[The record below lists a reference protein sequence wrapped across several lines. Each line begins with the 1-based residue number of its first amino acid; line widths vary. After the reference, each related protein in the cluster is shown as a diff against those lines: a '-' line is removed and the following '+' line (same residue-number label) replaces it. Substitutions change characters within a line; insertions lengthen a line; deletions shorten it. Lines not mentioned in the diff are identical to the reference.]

1 MTDIASR
8 LESIRAALSEVHE
21 QLAGSGQSTAADR
34 IASLAGEL
42 ETVIGQLKASGASAG
57 PARKHRGREP
67 DVDKCPRCT
76 IRSLHMVPRETRPAE
91 DGDGEEVLWHCSSC
105 GYEVWRADD

>member
-8 LESIRAALSEVHE
+8 LESIRATLSELRE
-21 QLAGSGQSTAADR
+21 QLAGSGQSSAADR
-34 IASLAGEL
+34 IGSLADEL
-42 ETVIGQLKASGASAG
+42 EAVIGEAKATQPQSG
-57 PARKHRGREP
+57 PARKHRAREP

-91 DGDGEEVLWHCSSC
+91 DGEGEEVLWHCSSC

>member
-8 LESIRAALSEVHE
+8 LESIRTALSGLRE
-21 QLAGSGQSTAADR
+21 QLADAGQSAAADR
-34 IASLAGEL
+34 IGSLTAELSTLIGE
-42 ETVIGQLKASGASAG
+42 AGASRPPPG
-57 PARKHRGREP
+57 PTRKHRGREP
-67 DVDKCPRCT
+67 EVDKCPRCT

-91 DGDGEEVLWHCSSC
+91 DGEGDEVLWHCSSC